1 MVAMSHLAV
10 FVLHFSRCKD
20 RLKADDKFVEPVS
33 FHSEF
38 DHMVGLSLSDRHP
51 VSTQVYHGNRI
62 LTER

>member
-1 MVAMSHLAV
+1 MMKS
-10 FVLHFSRCKD
+10 KD
-20 RLKADDKFVEPVS
+20 RSKSDDNFVEPAS

-62 LTER
+62 LTEREEEK

>member
-1 MVAMSHLAV
+1 MM
-10 FVLHFSRCKD
+10 RTKD
-20 RLKADDKFVEPVS
+20 RSKSDDKFVEPVS

-62 LTER
+62 LTEREEEK